1 MTVRFCFFSFRYI
14 NPTEHT
20 PPRHMVR
27 YFHEKDIAI
36 FAGGHS
42 LPLSY
47 SKEEE
52 ILYNE
57 EGVLN
62 TTRGQTNITIIPKR
76 EDTARANM
84 QQSNSDVQEPILNR
98 GKPPEKGH
106 RWRRAAGHQQYQPS
120 PQSFFPSVN
129 LNHFSIHSHYT
140 IQLIERSAAPSRRR
154 RDVGEREI
162 ESSLKASS
170 TYHGK

>member
-1 MTVRFCFFSFRYI
+1 MNDCTFFLFFFRYI

-27 YFHEKDIAI
+27 HFNEKDIAI

-57 EGVLN
+57 DGVLN
-62 TTRGQTNITIIPKR
+62 KTRGQTNITIIPKL
-76 EDTARANM
+76 EDKARANM

-98 GKPPEKGH
+98 GKPQEKGH
-106 RWRRAAGHQQYQPS
+106 RWGRAADPS
-120 PQSFFPSVN
+120 PKSFFPSVN
-129 LNHFSIHSHYT
+129 LNHFSIQSHYT
-140 IQLIERSAAPSRRR
+140 IQLINSHRSTGSSRRR
-154 RDVGEREI
+154 RDVGERET

-170 TYHGK
+170 THYGK